1 MLNKQI
7 YNLKIFSDQDD
18 KIHDFYK
25 DSNITEATNCIDI
38 LRRLELRVNEELA
51 QWPEH
56 AVLEDVIIFLI
67 TFNNKY

>member
-56 AVLEDVIIFLI
+56 AVLEDV
-67 TFNNKY
+67 NNSLTTLSYKF